1 MEMNI
6 KSAIN
11 NIILPVCYSMYTYK
25 TILLK
30 NRITML
36 LSIKIGAFA
45 AANTDIDAFFRK
57 CQ

>member
-11 NIILPVCYSMYTYK
+11 NIMLPVYTNK
-25 TILLK
+25 TILIE
-30 NRITML
+30 NRINML

-45 AANTDIDAFFRK
+45 SANSDIDAFFRK